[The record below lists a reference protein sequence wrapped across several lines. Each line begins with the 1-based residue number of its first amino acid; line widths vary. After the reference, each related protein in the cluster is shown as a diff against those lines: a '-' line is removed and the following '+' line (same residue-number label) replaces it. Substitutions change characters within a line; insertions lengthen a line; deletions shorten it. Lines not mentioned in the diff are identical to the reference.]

1 MKIRLIVIWLCLAG
15 LVFASCD
22 SRKVKIKK
30 QIDELYSNVLDI
42 PYCDMDTLLIDP
54 LIFSNDAKYNLLVY
68 VDSSECTPCYA
79 SHHQE
84 WEYTLNECKKYNP
97 SITLTII
104 IESSI
109 ITDEIKEI
117 FLRSNFPKSI
127 FIDKTG
133 IFRKKNPTFPNA
145 NNMHVLL
152 LDKDNK
158 VLLVGNPL
166 NNKKIEELLYK
177 KLRES

>member
-1 MKIRLIVIWLCLAG
+1 MKKRLIVIWLCLTV

-22 SRKVKIKK
+22 SRKVRIKK

-42 PYCDMDTLLIDP
+42 PYCDMDTLVLDSLILP
-54 LIFSNDAKYNLLVY
+54 NVAKYNLLVY

-79 SHHQE
+79 SHNQE

-104 IESSI
+104 IESNI
-109 ITDEIKEI
+109 ITEEVKDK
-117 FLRSNFPKSI
+117 FLRSIFPKSI
-127 FIDKTG
+127 FVDKTG
-133 IFRKKNPTFPNA
+133 IFRKKNPVLPNA

-152 LDKDNK
+152 LDKDHK